1 MPRTRA
7 YPNPPPTPPSAASST
22 SNALSSP
29 GTARGAS
36 GTASPWRALA
46 YAWFSISANGQ
57 TPEVRGA
64 LLNIVEQYVS
74 VAQQPIRRYVLP
86 DEQQDR
92 FPKAEEAV
100 DLGKL
105 RERVD
110 QPGKSWFVEVS
121 AEAEGACASH
131 WSLAALAHRGGLS
144 YFVVYFP
151 FTYFAGAQPQ
161 TVRTLFQ
168 RWCSALKV
176 DHAYGG
182 MGFVLPV
189 EVGSH
194 NAALDRIG
202 PYAFSLIGLDT
213 DLPSTTSIHCTDG
226 IRCIN
231 WLTAIKTPWLDRIGG
246 ADKIAA
252 AAGPAISTLPY
263 DGGTIFVAG
272 ATPQI
277 GDAEAGVIPTD
288 FIALGRVLKP
298 LRAPYPSSIFDPP
311 PDYPVPPGYTARYG
325 WGEAKPHQLAMALY
339 AQRWLARFDGD

>member
-1 MPRTRA
+1 MSSRVQPE
-7 YPNPPPTPPSAASST
+7 PTPDAPLGSIEYLERT
-22 SNALSSP
+22 YIP
-29 GTARGAS
+29 WPTEGRPWDGEPMARYGV
-36 GTASPWRALA
+36 RMVF
-46 YAWFSISANGQ
+46 YFRNGQ

-64 LLNIVEQYVS
+64 LLAIIEQYLS
-74 VAQQPIRRYVLP
+74 AAEQPIRRYGMA
-86 DEQQDR
+86 DDTRYR
-92 FPKAEEAV
+92 FPADGEAL

-110 QPGKSWFVEVS
+110 QPGKSWSINLS
-121 AEAEGACASH
+121 AEREEACASH
-131 WSLAALAHRGGLS
+131 WSLLALSTRGGLS
-144 YFVVYFP
+144 YFVLYFP
-151 FTYFAGAQPQ
+151 FTYFAGAQPR

-189 EVGSH
+189 DVGDQD
-194 NAALDRIG
+194 AAIGRIG
-202 PYAFSLIGLDT
+202 HYAMNFIGLDT
-213 DLPSTTSIHCTDG
+213 DVPSWTSIHCTDG

-246 ADKIAA
+246 ADTVAA
-252 AAGPAISTLPY
+252 AAGPAIGRLPY
-263 DGGTIFVAG
+263 EGGTIFVAG
-272 ATPQI
+272 ASPQI
-277 GDAEAGVIPTD
+277 GDVEAGVIPTD

-298 LRAPYPSSIFDPP
+298 LRAAYPTGIFNPP

-325 WGEAKPHQLAMALY
+325 WGEAKPHQLAAALY